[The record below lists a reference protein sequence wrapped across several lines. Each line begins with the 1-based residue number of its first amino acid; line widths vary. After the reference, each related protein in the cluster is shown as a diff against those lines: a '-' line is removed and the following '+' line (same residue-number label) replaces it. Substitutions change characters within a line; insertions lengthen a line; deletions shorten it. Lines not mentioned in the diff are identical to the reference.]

1 MGAKCTRSEFEYTY
15 SDEPHSTRRKQI
27 LAKYPEV
34 RQLYGNDYTMLAMM
48 PFIVAFQTW
57 MSWVVG
63 RSSWPITIAFSYVIS
78 GTINQSLMLAVHE
91 NSHNTVFGSR
101 RQLWTRLFGIFM
113 NLPIGVPIYV
123 SFKKYH
129 GDHHTFLGHHEKDRD
144 LPHPLEAKLFNRPI
158 TKILWL
164 ILNPLLYTLRPTLV
178 YPKPFVWWELINL
191 IVQLLYDYFVFSYLG
206 GIKAIFYLVGGS
218 ILGSG
223 LHPMAG
229 HFISEHY
236 IFFDKG
242 QQTSSYYGPMNYL
255 AWNVGY
261 HNEHHDFPWISFRK
275 LPKLTKIAPEF
286 YKDLP
291 HHTSWVGCLIKFIFD
306 PEVGPFARV
315 KNAASV
321 DRAKDS

>member
-1 MGAKCTRSEFEYTY
+1 
-15 SDEPHSTRRKQI
+15 
-27 LAKYPEV
+27 
-34 RQLYGNDYTMLAMM
+34 MM

-158 TKILWL
+158 TKVRCIAKLFDVN
-164 ILNPLLYTLRPTLV
+164 ISSKPPIYHAVVLYWPSHHAGV
-178 YPKPFVWWELINL
+178 
-191 IVQLLYDYFVFSYLG
+191 LYWPSLF
-206 GIKAIFYLVGGS
+206 
-218 ILGSG
+218 
-223 LHPMAG
+223 
-229 HFISEHY
+229 
-236 IFFDKG
+236 
-242 QQTSSYYGPMNYL
+242 
-255 AWNVGY
+255 
-261 HNEHHDFPWISFRK
+261 
-275 LPKLTKIAPEF
+275 LPKHL
-286 YKDLP
+286 
-291 HHTSWVGCLIKFIFD
+291 
-306 PEVGPFARV
+306 
-315 KNAASV
+315 
-321 DRAKDS
+321 